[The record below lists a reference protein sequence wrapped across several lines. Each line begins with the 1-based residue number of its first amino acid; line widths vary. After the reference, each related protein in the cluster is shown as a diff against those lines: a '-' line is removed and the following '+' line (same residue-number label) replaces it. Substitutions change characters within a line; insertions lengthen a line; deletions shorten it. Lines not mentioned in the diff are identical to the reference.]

1 MEKSS
6 MSICNG
12 CGLVLVDRVQNPYA
26 APHNLADY
34 PQARPAELEEIEM
47 GGEYVLHQVCP
58 ECKSDDNLEPLD
70 LFSAYHLLPD
80 HVQAIVD
87 TFDEDGEAFKECRRL
102 ARELAAHGYDFEY
115 YLDGVPFNLR
125 KV

>member
-1 MEKSS
+1 

-12 CGLVLVDRVQNPYA
+12 CGLVLVDRVQNPDA

-47 GGEYVLHQVCP
+47 GGEHVLHQVCP
-58 ECKSDDNLEPLD
+58 ECKKDDYLEPLD

-80 HVQAIVD
+80 HIQEIVD
-87 TFDEDGEAFKECRRL
+87 TFDEDGETYEECRRL
-102 ARELAAHGYDFEY
+102 ARELAAHGYLFEY